1 MVIDKPIKDL
11 KVFSAIGMAT
21 FKGFITNG
29 LDSSTLINLI
39 VVFDSKFEEYKKRGF
54 TFPPNLFCYHEVSV
68 PEVIGILINK
78 HGFTKDEAKEALR
91 KLVNEFS
98 LTKIIRIQ
106 ELDAPFEKLVEE
118 TNIKV
123 VSKYNNNPNL
133 TIGDQDIIIIAG
145 FLRNN
150 VNFVHSADE
159 GFLKTCEEL
168 KINTIPTPK
177 RDLERENEIK
187 KWLKRKK

>member
-1 MVIDKPIKDL
+1 MTNKKELKDL
-11 KVFSAIGMAT
+11 KVYSASGMAT

-39 VVFDSKFEEYKKRGF
+39 VVFDSKFEEYRKRGF
-54 TFPPNLFCYHEVSV
+54 TFPHNLFHYHEISV
-68 PEVIGILINK
+68 PEVIGILIYK

-106 ELDAPFEKLVEE
+106 ELDASFEKLVEE
-118 TNIKV
+118 TNSKIVIKYDDE
-123 VSKYNNNPNL
+123 KLKIGNL
-133 TIGDQDIIIIAG
+133 DIIIIAG

-150 VNFVHSADE
+150 INFVHSADE
-159 GFLKTCEEL
+159 GFLRTCEEL

-177 RDLERENEIK
+177 RDIEKENELK
-187 KWLKRKK
+187 KWLKKRK